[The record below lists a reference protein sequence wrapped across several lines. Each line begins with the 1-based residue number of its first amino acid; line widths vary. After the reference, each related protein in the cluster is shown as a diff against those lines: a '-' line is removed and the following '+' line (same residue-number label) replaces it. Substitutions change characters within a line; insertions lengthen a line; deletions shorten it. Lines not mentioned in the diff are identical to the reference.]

1 AKDLKTA
8 KMKGEDTNGALTKIR
23 ASFAKQFLGEIQEF
37 LVESDLART
46 LRRSLGPKIQEAR
59 EKYGEVAGLGL

>member
-1 AKDLKTA
+1 
-8 KMKGEDTNGALTKIR
+8 MKGEDTNGALTKIR

-46 LRRSLGPKIQEAR
+46 LRRSLGPQIQAAQEQ
-59 EKYGEVAGLGL
+59 YGEATGLSF